1 MTQATLNK
9 KVINLEVQ
17 IKEMARRMAIK
28 PNFDVDEL
36 SWKRIEREAKKTRK
50 QIFKR
55 RYG

>member
-1 MTQATLNK
+1 MTQAILNK

-17 IKEMARRMAIK
+17 IKEMARRLAVR
-28 PNFDVDEL
+28 PNFYVDEL
-36 SWKRIEREAKKTRK
+36 NWKRIEKEAKKTRK